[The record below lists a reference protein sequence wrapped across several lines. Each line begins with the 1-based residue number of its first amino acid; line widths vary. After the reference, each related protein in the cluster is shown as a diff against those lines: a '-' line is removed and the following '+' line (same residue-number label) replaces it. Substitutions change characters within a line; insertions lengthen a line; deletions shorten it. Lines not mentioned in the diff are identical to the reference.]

1 MLVLSRC
8 QESTVHIGADITVTV
23 LEIRKGRVKLGIN
36 APDAVSVLRGE
47 LFPPASGNRSH
58 VAAALSRI
66 TATRPR

>member
-23 LEIRKGRVKLGIN
+23 LEIRKGRVRLGIT
-36 APDAVSVLRGE
+36 APDTVSVLRGE
-47 LFPPASGNRSH
+47 LFPPASDNRSH
-58 VAAALSRI
+58 AAAILPRM

>member
-23 LEIRKGRVKLGIN
+23 LEIRKGRVKLGIT

-47 LFPPASGNRSH
+47 LSSPASGNRSR
-58 VAAALSRI
+58 AAAVLSRM